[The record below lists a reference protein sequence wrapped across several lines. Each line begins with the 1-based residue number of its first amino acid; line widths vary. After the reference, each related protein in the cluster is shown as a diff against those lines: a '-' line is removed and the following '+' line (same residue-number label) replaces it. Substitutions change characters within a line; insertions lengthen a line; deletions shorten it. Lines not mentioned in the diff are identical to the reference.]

1 MLPSLSQPAFTLCCG
16 EVCDV
21 APTLCERLVKF
32 TYIRVELA
40 FAFSS
45 KTCRIW
51 LINAL
56 HINSTKNKLSQIKS
70 DIFQVFL
77 VCQLFLGRIFF
88 NVLLR
93 DIGVCSKI
101 PLYRIGAWTILSY
114 NSNTIRM
121 AMLLHTAIYLGIH
134 ENGKF
139 TGCRKWDM
147 AFVMMWACGYSRL
160 EVGADREKG
169 PTPQTQVVRCIV
181 EYCRDH
187 TGTLVWSMTS
197 SVSRTR

>member
-1 MLPSLSQPAFTLCCG
+1 MAYQCLTHQLNKKQVVADKKWHISSFFALEFFLCIIKEVSTSL
-16 EVCDV
+16 
-21 APTLCERLVKF
+21 
-32 TYIRVELA
+32 I
-40 FAFSS
+40 
-45 KTCRIW
+45 I
-51 LINAL
+51 
-56 HINSTKNKLSQIKS
+56 
-70 DIFQVFL
+70 
-77 VCQLFLGRIFF
+77 
-88 NVLLR
+88 LR

-169 PTPQTQVVRCIV
+169 PTTQTQVVRCIV

-197 SVSRTR
+197 SASRTR